1 MIPVSAC
8 IFVDLSNTPI
18 FRVNDHSAL
27 GTPTHDLP
35 GFPSLGAREQTH
47 RNDAPMASSSKKSK
61 EEAHDDATKKRV
73 EDARETVRRESAMA
87 GKRIGAGAATEKAKK
102 NLSEASAVRGA
113 AWNPPQNLHL
123 PDR

>member
-1 MIPVSAC
+1 M
-8 IFVDLSNTPI
+8 
-18 FRVNDHSAL
+18 
-27 GTPTHDLP
+27 
-35 GFPSLGAREQTH
+35 GAREQTH

-102 NLSEASAVRGA
+102 NLSEAPAVRGA
-113 AWNPPQNLHL
+113 AWKPPQNLHL